1 MKQAL
6 QILKEI
12 KNTSSTND
20 KISILSQYKD
30 NEMLKY
36 ILNIVYNP
44 RISTKIAKKKLEKD
58 IELVPLLSDMDDL
71 DFLTFISKDCTGKD
85 RDILICQT
93 YLTKFGGEERE
104 LVEGIIT
111 QKLSI
116 GMDYKNIN
124 KAFGYN
130 FIEFIQPML
139 ALSSDKILD
148 KIREEE
154 YYITTKLD
162 GLRLIVVVDGNG
174 NKTAYSRNGLV
185 YEGLDYLLN
194 ELELDPNMIYDGEL
208 LYSDDT
214 LRSDER
220 FRKTNEIV
228 RCKGE
233 KDKNLLTYYIFD
245 AIHINELGELGEEVE
260 RIPYY
265 ERREHL
271 DRLPRSIYQRIVP
284 VLYKGK
290 IDNKVFE
297 LLDEVV
303 EQGAEGLMANL
314 STGIYEFG
322 KRSKNILKFKKFHDV
337 DLLCIGVEEGDGK
350 YKGKLGKI
358 LVDYMGY
365 EVGVGSGFTDEERL
379 YFYENQD
386 EIIGKIV
393 QVKYFESSKN
403 KDGELGLRFPIFMG
417 KFTRVRDDKGA
428 GDVSY
433 D

>member
-6 QILKEI
+6 KILKEI
-12 KNTSSTND
+12 KNTSGTND

-30 NEMLKY
+30 NEMLKC

-44 RISTKIAKKKLEKD
+44 RISTKIAKKKLEKEVGEID
-58 IELVPLLSDMDDL
+58 NEFELDDL
-71 DFLTFISKDCTGKD
+71 GFLNFISNECTGKD

-93 YLTKFGGEERE
+93 YLAKFEGEERE

-130 FIEFIQPML
+130 FIEFYEVML
-139 ALSSDKILD
+139 ATDSSKVLD
-148 KIREEE
+148 KIKDEE

-162 GLRLIVVVDGNG
+162 GNRFIVVVDKEG

-185 YEGLDYLLN
+185 CEGFDSLLD
-194 ELELDPNMIYDGEL
+194 ELELDNNRMYDGEL
-208 LYSDDT
+208 LYFDDT
-214 LRSDER
+214 LDSDER
-220 FRKTNEIV
+220 FRKTNEVV

-233 KDKNLLTYYIFD
+233 KDKDLLQYHIFDSIDLIELEEDSLHQTYYD
-245 AIHINELGELGEEVE
+245 
-260 RIPYY
+260 
-265 ERREHL
+265 RREYL
-271 DRLPRSIYQRIVP
+271 NTLSENKYKKIVQ

-297 LLDEVV
+297 LLDTVV
-303 EQGAEGLMANL
+303 EQGNEGLMANL

-337 DLLCIGVEEGDGK
+337 DLLCIGMEEGEGK
-350 YKGKLGKI
+350 YKGMLGKI
-358 LVDYMGY
+358 LVEYYGY
-365 EVGVGSGFTDEERL
+365 EVGVGSGFTDEQRK
-379 YFYENQD
+379 YYWENKD
-386 EIIGKIV
+386 EIVKHIV
-393 QVKYFESSKN
+393 QIKYFEESKDKEGN
-403 KDGELGLRFPIFMG
+403 LSLRFPIFTG
-417 KFTRVRDDKGA
+417 RIRDDKNE
-428 GDVSY
+428 VSY

>member
-30 NEMLKY
+30 NEMLKC

-44 RISTKIAKKKLEKD
+44 RISTKIAKKKLDKD
-58 IELVPLLSDMDDL
+58 VGLVPLLSEMSDL
-71 DFLTFISKDCTGKD
+71 DFLNFISKDCTGKD
-85 RDILICQT
+85 KDILSCQT
-93 YLTKFGGEERE
+93 YLMKFNGEERE

-124 KAFGYN
+124 KSFGYS

-139 ALSSDKILD
+139 ALNCEKVLD
-148 KIREEE
+148 KIGDEE
-154 YYITTKLD
+154 YFISEKFD
-162 GLRLIVVVDGNG
+162 GNRFIVVVDENR
-174 NKTAYSRNGLV
+174 NKTAYSRNGLI
-185 YEGLDYLLN
+185 YEGFDSLLS
-194 ELELDPNMIYDGEL
+194 ELELDSNMIYDGEL

-220 FRKTNEIV
+220 FRKTNEII

-245 AIHINELGELGEEVE
+245 AIHINELEEEAVH
-260 RIPYY
+260 IPYY
-265 ERREHL
+265 KRREYL
-271 DRLPRSIYQRIVP
+271 DKLPRSIYQRVVP
-284 VLYKGK
+284 ILYKGK

-297 LLDEVV
+297 LLDEIV
-303 EQGAEGLMANL
+303 EQGAEGLMGNL

-337 DLLCIGVEEGDGK
+337 DLLCIGVEEGEGK

-358 LVDYMGY
+358 LVEYYGY
-365 EVGVGSGFTDEERL
+365 EVGIGSGFTDEQRE
-379 YFYENQD
+379 YFWNNQD
-386 EIIGKIV
+386 EIVGKIV
-393 QVKYFESSKN
+393 QIKYFEESQDR
-403 KDGELGLRFPIFMG
+403 DGNLSLRFGIYQ
-417 KFTRVRDDKGA
+417 RVRDDKKE
-428 GDVSY
+428 VSY

>member
-6 QILKEI
+6 KILKEI
-12 KNTSSTND
+12 KNTSGTND

-30 NEMLKY
+30 NEVLKC

-44 RISTKIAKKKLEKD
+44 RISTKIAKKKLEKEVGEID
-58 IELVPLLSDMDDL
+58 KEFELDDL
-71 DFLTFISKDCTGKD
+71 GFLNFISNECTGKD

-93 YLTKFGGEERE
+93 YLAKFDDEDRE

-111 QKLSI
+111 QNLSI

-130 FIEFIQPML
+130 FIEFYEVML
-139 ALSSDKILD
+139 ATDSSKVLD
-148 KIREEE
+148 KIKDEE

-162 GLRLIVVVDGNG
+162 GNRFIVVVDKEG

-185 YEGLDYLLN
+185 CEGFDSLLD
-194 ELELDPNMIYDGEL
+194 ELELDNNRMYDGEL
-208 LYSDDT
+208 LYFDDT
-214 LRSDER
+214 LDSEER

-233 KDKNLLTYYIFD
+233 KDKDLLQYHIFDSIDLIELEEDSLHQTYYD
-245 AIHINELGELGEEVE
+245 
-260 RIPYY
+260 
-265 ERREHL
+265 RREYL
-271 DRLPRSIYQRIVP
+271 NTLSENKYQKIVQ

-290 IDNKVFE
+290 IDGEVFK

-303 EQGAEGLMANL
+303 YQGNEGLMANL

-337 DLLCIGVEEGDGK
+337 DLLCIGMEEGEGK
-350 YKGKLGKI
+350 YKGMLGKI
-358 LVDYMGY
+358 LVEYYGY
-365 EVGVGSGFTDEERL
+365 EVGVGSGFTDEQRK
-379 YFYENQD
+379 YYWENKD
-386 EIIGKIV
+386 EIVKHIV
-393 QVKYFESSKN
+393 QIKYFCESSDKE
-403 KDGELGLRFPIFMG
+403 GHLSLRFPIFQ
-417 KFTRVRDDKGA
+417 RIRDDKNE
-428 GDVSY
+428 VSY

>member
-6 QILKEI
+6 KILKEI
-12 KNTSSTND
+12 KNTSGTND

-30 NEMLKY
+30 NEILKC

-44 RISTKIAKKKLEKD
+44 RVSTKIAKKKLEKEVGE
-58 IELVPLLSDMDDL
+58 INKEFGLDDL
-71 DFLTFISKDCTGKD
+71 GFLNFISNECTGKD

-93 YLTKFGGEERE
+93 YLAKFDDEDRE

-130 FIEFIQPML
+130 FIEFYEVML
-139 ALSSDKILD
+139 ATDSSKVLD
-148 KIREEE
+148 KIKDEE

-162 GLRLIVVVDGNG
+162 GNRFIVVVDKEG

-185 YEGLDYLLN
+185 CEGFDSLLD
-194 ELELDPNMIYDGEL
+194 ELELDNNRMYDGEL
-208 LYSDDT
+208 LYFDDT
-214 LRSDER
+214 LDSEER

-233 KDKNLLTYYIFD
+233 KDKDLLQYHIFDSIDLIELEEDSLHQTYYD
-245 AIHINELGELGEEVE
+245 
-260 RIPYY
+260 
-265 ERREHL
+265 RREYL
-271 DRLPRSIYQRIVP
+271 NTLSENKYQKIVQ

-290 IDNKVFE
+290 IDGEVFK

-303 EQGAEGLMANL
+303 YQGNEGLMANL

-337 DLLCIGVEEGDGK
+337 DLLCIGMEEGEGK
-350 YKGKLGKI
+350 YKGMLGKI
-358 LVDYMGY
+358 LVEYYGY
-365 EVGVGSGFTDEERL
+365 EVGVGSGFTDEQRK
-379 YFYENQD
+379 YYWENKD
-386 EIIGKIV
+386 EIVKHIV
-393 QVKYFESSKN
+393 QIKYFCESSDKE
-403 KDGELGLRFPIFMG
+403 GHLSLRFPIFQ
-417 KFTRVRDDKGA
+417 RIRDDKNE
-428 GDVSY
+428 VSY

>member
-12 KNTSSTND
+12 KNTSSTNG
-20 KISILSQYKD
+20 KISILSQHKD
-30 NEMLKY
+30 NEMLKC

-44 RISTKIAKKKLEKD
+44 RISTKIAKKKLEKEVGLID
-58 IELVPLLSDMDDL
+58 SNFDMDDL
-71 DFLTFISKDCTGKD
+71 GFLTFISRDCTGKD

-93 YLTKFGGEERE
+93 YLAKFDDEDRE
-104 LVEGIIT
+104 LIEGIIT

-130 FIEFIQPML
+130 FIELYEVML
-139 ALSSDKILD
+139 ATNVEKVLD
-148 KIREEE
+148 KIKDEE
-154 YYITTKLD
+154 YFITQKLD
-162 GLRLIVVVDGNG
+162 GLRMIVIVDEDG
-174 NKTAYSRNGLV
+174 NKTAYSRNGLL
-185 YEGLDYLLN
+185 YEGLDSFLN
-194 ELELDPNMIYDGEL
+194 ELELHSNNIYDGEL
-208 LYSDDT
+208 LYFDDS
-214 LRSDER
+214 LKSDER
-220 FRKTNEIV
+220 FRKTNEII

-233 KDKNLLTYYIFD
+233 KDKNLLQYHIFD
-245 AIHINELGELGEEVE
+245 SIDLIELKEDSLHQ
-260 RIPYY
+260 PYAD
-265 ERREHL
+265 RRMYL
-271 DRLPRSIYQRIVP
+271 DENLPQNKYQRVVP

-297 LLDEVV
+297 LLDEIV

-358 LVDYMGY
+358 LVEYYGY
-365 EVGVGSGFTDEERL
+365 EVGIGSGFTDEQRE
-379 YFYENQD
+379 YYWKNPD
-386 EIIGKIV
+386 KIIGKIV
-393 QVKYFESSKN
+393 QIKYFEESEDKESN
-403 KDGELGLRFPIFMG
+403 LSLRFPVFMG
-417 KFTRVRDDKGA
+417 EFARTRDDKKEI
-428 GDVSY
+428 SY

>member
-6 QILKEI
+6 KILKEI
-12 KNTSSTND
+12 KNTSGTND

-30 NEMLKY
+30 NEVLKC

-44 RISTKIAKKKLEKD
+44 RISTKIAKKKLEKEVGEID
-58 IELVPLLSDMDDL
+58 KEFELDDL
-71 DFLTFISKDCTGKD
+71 GFLNFISNECTGKD

-93 YLTKFGGEERE
+93 YLAKFDDEDRE

-130 FIEFIQPML
+130 FIEFYEVML
-139 ALSSDKILD
+139 ATDSSKVLD
-148 KIREEE
+148 KIKDEE

-162 GLRLIVVVDGNG
+162 GNRFIVVVDKEG

-185 YEGLDYLLN
+185 CEGFDSLLD
-194 ELELDPNMIYDGEL
+194 ELELDNNRMYDGEL
-208 LYSDDT
+208 LYFDDT
-214 LRSDER
+214 LDSEER

-233 KDKNLLTYYIFD
+233 KDKDLLQYHIFD
-245 AIHINELGELGEEVE
+245 SIDLIELEDDSLHQT
-260 RIPYY
+260 YSD
-265 ERREHL
+265 RREYL
-271 DRLPRSIYQRIVP
+271 NTLSENKYQKIVQ

-290 IDNKVFE
+290 IDGEVFK

-303 EQGAEGLMANL
+303 YQGNEGLMANL

-337 DLLCIGVEEGDGK
+337 DLLCIGMEEGEGK
-350 YKGKLGKI
+350 YKGMLGKI
-358 LVDYMGY
+358 LVEYYGY
-365 EVGVGSGFTDEERL
+365 EVGVGSGFTDEQRK
-379 YFYENQD
+379 YYWENKD
-386 EIIGKIV
+386 EIVKHIV
-393 QVKYFESSKN
+393 QIKYFCESSDKE
-403 KDGELGLRFPIFMG
+403 GHLSLRFPIFQ
-417 KFTRVRDDKGA
+417 RIRDDKNE
-428 GDVSY
+428 VSY

>member
-30 NEMLKY
+30 NEMLKC

-44 RISTKIAKKKLEKD
+44 RISTKIAKKKLDKD
-58 IELVPLLSDMDDL
+58 VGLVPLLSEMSDL
-71 DFLTFISKDCTGKD
+71 DFLNFISKDCTGKD
-85 RDILICQT
+85 KDILSCQT
-93 YLTKFGGEERE
+93 YLMKFNGEERE

-111 QKLSI
+111 QNLSI

-124 KAFGYN
+124 KSFGYN
-130 FIEFIQPML
+130 FIEFYECML
-139 ALSSDKILD
+139 ATNVDKVLD
-148 KIREEE
+148 KIKDED
-154 YYITTKLD
+154 YFITQKLD
-162 GLRLIVVVDGNG
+162 GLRMIVVVDGNR
-174 NKTAYSRNGLV
+174 NKTAYSRNGLI
-185 YEGLDYLLN
+185 YEGLNSLLN

-220 FRKTNEIV
+220 FRKTNEVV

-245 AIHINELGELGEEVE
+245 AVHINELKDNIQH
-260 RIPYY
+260 IPYSQ
-265 ERREHL
+265 RREYL
-271 DRLPRSIYQRIVP
+271 DKLPRSIYQRVVP
-284 VLYKGK
+284 ILYEGK

-303 EQGAEGLMANL
+303 EQGNEGLMANV

-337 DLLCIGVEEGDGK
+337 DLLCIGVEEGEGK

-358 LVDYMGY
+358 LVEYYGY
-365 EVGVGSGFTDEERL
+365 EVGIGSGFTDEQRE
-379 YFYENQD
+379 YFWNNKD
-386 EIIGKIV
+386 EIINKIV
-393 QVKYFESSKN
+393 QIKYFEESKDKEDN
-403 KDGELGLRFPIFMG
+403 LSLRFPVFQRI
-417 KFTRVRDDKGA
+417 RNDKGA
-428 GDVSY
+428 GDISY